1 MTKYIITECE
11 EIVIE
16 NKKLKNTIKKLI
28 EREIKN
34 IKDNTI
40 EEDKELAKE
49 IIKKLSNLKPYNKDG
64 LKQFNEILNILSKW
78 ESAYNP
84 YDLEYKEII

>member
-11 EIVIE
+11 HISIE

-28 EREIKN
+28 NKEIKN

-40 EEDKELAKE
+40 EEDKELAE
-49 IIKKLSNLKPYNKDG
+49 NTIKKLSNLKPYNKDG
-64 LKQFNEILNILSKW
+64 LKQFNEILNILSVW
-78 ESAYNP
+78 EGAYNP
-84 YDLEYKEII
+84 YELEYKEV